1 MIISVSAPLLDLYR
15 LKLPRVKAGAG
26 AAPLIKGIRSR
37 KQRVEHGP
45 NLYNPAGQVRF
56 ARKSAL
62 WCAATLLPLLS
73 PARAETPGLFRARI
87 DAQSGKP
94 LKGIP
99 ITLRYSCTTTGAGVS
114 IKFHCTY
121 LQRKTGADG
130 IARFP
135 EAGSLKD
142 IDDISFRSDMAL
154 CAATSPI
161 R

>member
-1 MIISVSAPLLDLYR
+1 
-15 LKLPRVKAGAG
+15 
-26 AAPLIKGIRSR
+26 
-37 KQRVEHGP
+37 
-45 NLYNPAGQVRF
+45 LYNPAGQVRF

-62 WCAATLLPLLS
+62 WCAASLLPLLS
-73 PARAETPGLFRARI
+73 PAREPQAQGYSVRAI

-99 ITLRYSCTTTGAGVS
+99 ITLRYSCTTTGAGVN
-114 IKFHCTY
+114 IKFHCRY

-142 IDDISFRSDMAL
+142 IDDIYSLPIRYGAL
-154 CAATSPI
+154 CCDISNPVIPGTGTIKFKRRSLAEMLHWI
-161 R
+161 FVGD